1 MIYLNQEMRQKLDI
15 RSANNQNYTK
25 CLIRNLEI
33 AIDSRPEELVRQL
46 FIHHLTKESTL
57 LKGKIEIKVESNNH
71 DIEIYKLEK
80 NPNFKPYQS
89 PTVIVEVKRE
99 DVNLQNYHAQIQR
112 YLTKSNC
119 SVGILYNYH
128 KTILFL
134 KRNDYFETNQLANFQ
149 EVEKIILKS
158 SNIINPNLLEFEK
171 AQKGDFESFTYLV
184 SKYGKYTTNTILFK
198 LKTLQPELKGYFFNV
213 QGNRV
218 YYDLCGQ
225 YSRRQ
230 QFFERQDFEKLV
242 SIKY

>member
-1 MIYLNQEMRQKLDI
+1 MIYLNQETRQKLDI
-15 RSANNQNYTK
+15 RSVNNQKYTR

-33 AIDSRPEELVRQL
+33 AIDSRPEKLVRQL
-46 FIHHLTKESTL
+46 FIHYLTKESTL
-57 LKGKIEIKVESNNH
+57 LKGKLEIKVESNNH
-71 DIEIYKLEK
+71 DIEIYKLEE
-80 NPNFKPYQS
+80 NHNFKPYQS
-89 PTVIVEVKRE
+89 PIVIVEVKRE
-99 DVNLQNYHAQIQR
+99 DVNLQNHYAQIQR

-119 SVGILYNYH
+119 NIGILYNYH

-134 KRNDYFETNQLANFQ
+134 KRGSDFETNHLVNFR
-149 EVEKIILKS
+149 ELEKIILKA
-158 SNIINPNLLEFEK
+158 SNTVNPNKLGFEK

-184 SKYGKYTTNTILFK
+184 SKYGKYTTNTIVFK
-198 LKTLQPELKGYFFNV
+198 LKTQQPELKGYFFNV

-242 SIKY
+242 AIKY